1 MTATATKKTAIKTDD
16 IFYLRHRS
24 GQYLVSFDKGRY
36 SFPQLDGTGQV
47 KLQLKCTK
55 GAQQIKDGDIIK
67 ICSLETR
74 LGKNDILGAFA
85 NSHNCYYW
93 KDGYDDK
100 KQSWQIHK
108 LKSDGGVICYGDA
121 VYITNIS
128 YKNQRLAADTRY
140 HGYITTKKN
149 ASDYWIIE
157 STVKNKPSA
166 VAKTPEKAEPEKTE
180 TKKDQESQQKPV
192 SDNPKEQFIY
202 ANGLPTYDSTK
213 ELPST
218 VQPTRHWEFNFYTSA
233 IGLKAVEPLLTI
245 PTQNNGQ
252 LELSAASYLSPNLTR
267 LRPDKFSDEFFV
279 ERRLNGFNPGQ
290 MKRVDNQPWQYIIR
304 YEFKDV
310 KVDENGILPQYI
322 EARFCLDGQKLNP
335 HSIEYLLY
343 GETEKR
349 NYKPGDRDWEWAK
362 KLFRNAEFVSHELRT
377 HLGGTHLNMDQYAMA
392 YYRNIDK
399 NPIKQLLDPHF
410 EGLLKI
416 DQQGINVL
424 IGNDGKEGTVP
435 SLTCLNYDDTQRLL
449 LEGLKYLT
457 YRNWSPRQQ
466 TLPDY
471 VENNY
476 FDTAA
481 IAMWNIV
488 TDYVKNFCDE
498 HQEEIQEFWSEIEA
512 MSDDLS
518 SHSIL
523 KPELGTLDIKNTSD
537 LRSMCIYLIYTCTF
551 QHSWVNN
558 KQYED
563 GGDVEY
569 ATLGIWKN
577 NNDPAVAGRNAQQVI
592 TLWNLTSVRYNLI
605 MDMGS
610 PELQEALWEN
620 REKINPGIPIDSI
633 LMSISI

>member
-1 MTATATKKTAIKTDD
+1 MTATATKKTAIKTNDT
-16 IFYLRHRS
+16 FYLRHRN
-24 GQYLVSFDKGRY
+24 GQYLVSVDKGRY
-36 SFPQLDGTGQV
+36 YFPQLDNTGQV
-47 KLQLKCTK
+47 KLQLK
-55 GAQQIKDGDIIK
+55 GRNNNQQLKDGDTVK
-67 ICSLETR
+67 ICSQESV
-74 LGKNDILGAFA
+74 LGKKDVLGAFSD
-85 NSHNCYYW
+85 SHNCYYW

-108 LKSDGGVICYGDA
+108 VRDDGDVICYGDE
-121 VYITNIS
+121 VYITNVS

-149 ASDYWIIE
+149 APDSWIIE
-157 STVKNKPSA
+157 SVDRKQPEQSKPA
-166 VAKTPEKAEPEKTE
+166 
-180 TKKDQESQQKPV
+180 KKDTTNNKKTQQKPA

-202 ANGLPTYDSTK
+202 ANGFPTFDSTK
-213 ELPST
+213 ELPQS

-233 IGLKAVEPLLTI
+233 IGLKAVKPLLTI

-252 LELSAASYLSPNLTR
+252 LQLTAASYLPPNLTR
-267 LRPDKFSDEFFV
+267 LNPDKYSDEFFV

-290 MKRVDNQPWQYIIR
+290 MKRVENQPWQYIIR
-304 YEFKDV
+304 YEFPDV
-310 KVDENGILPQYI
+310 QVDENGILPQYI
-322 EARFCLDGQKLNP
+322 EARFCLDSQKLHP

-343 GETEKR
+343 EETE
-349 NYKPGDRDWEWAK
+349 NLTNKPGDRDWEWAK

-377 HLGGTHLNMDQYAMA
+377 HLGATHLNMDQYAMA

-399 NPIKQLLDPHF
+399 NPIKQLLHPHF

-424 IGNDGKEGTVP
+424 IGNEAHEGTVP
-435 SLTCLNYDDTQRLL
+435 SLTCLNYQDSQRLL
-449 LEGLKYLT
+449 KEGLKYLT

-481 IAMWNIV
+481 ITMWNIL
-488 TDYVKNFCDE
+488 TEYVKNFCDE
-498 HQEEIQEFWSEIEA
+498 HQQEIQQQWSEIEA

-523 KPELGTLDIKNTSD
+523 KPELGTLDIKNMSD
-537 LRSMCIYLIYTCTF
+537 LRQMLIYIIYTCTF

-569 ATLGIWKN
+569 ATLGMWKN
-577 NNDPAVAGRNAQQVI
+577 NNDPAVAARNAQQII

-605 MDMGS
+605 MDIGS
-610 PELQEALWEN
+610 TELKNALWEN
-620 REKINPGIPIDSI
+620 RDKINPGIDINSI

>member
-1 MTATATKKTAIKTDD
+1 MTATATKKTAIKTNDN
-16 IFYLRHRS
+16 FYLRHKN
-24 GQYLVSFDKGRY
+24 GQYLVSVDKGRY
-36 SFPQLDGTGQV
+36 YFPQLDNTGQV
-47 KLQLKCTK
+47 KLQLQ
-55 GAQQIKDGDIIK
+55 GRNNNQQLKDGDTVK
-67 ICSLETR
+67 ICSQESV
-74 LGKNDILGAFA
+74 LGKKDILGAFA
-85 NSHNCYYW
+85 DSHNCYYW

-108 LKSDGGVICYGDA
+108 VKDDGDVICYGDE
-121 VYITNIS
+121 VYITNVS

-149 ASDYWIIE
+149 ASDSWIIE
-157 STVKNKPSA
+157 SLDNKQPQQSTQSKQPKPDTENNQA
-166 VAKTPEKAEPEKTE
+166 PEKPTTE
-180 TKKDQESQQKPV
+180 
-192 SDNPKEQFIY
+192 NPKEQFIY
-202 ANGLPTYDSTK
+202 ANGFPTFDSTK
-213 ELPST
+213 ELPAS

-233 IGLKAVEPLLTI
+233 IGLKAVKPLLTI
-245 PTQNNGQ
+245 PTQNNGH
-252 LELSAASYLSPNLTR
+252 LELSAASYLPPNLTR
-267 LRPDKFSDEFFV
+267 LNPDKYSDEFFV
-279 ERRLNGFNPGQ
+279 ERRLNGLNPGQ
-290 MKRVDNQPWQYIIR
+290 MQRVENQPWQYIIR

-310 KVDENGILPQYI
+310 KVDDNGILPQYI
-322 EARFCLDGQKLNP
+322 EARFCLDGKKLNP

-343 GETEKR
+343 DETE
-349 NYKPGDRDWEWAK
+349 NQNNKPGDRDWEWAK

-377 HLGGTHLNMDQYAMA
+377 HLGATHLNMDQYAMA

-399 NPIKQLLDPHF
+399 NPIKQLLHPHF

-424 IGNDGKEGTVP
+424 IGDEANEGTVP
-435 SLTCLNYDDTQRLL
+435 SLTCLNYQDSQRLL
-449 LEGLKYLT
+449 KENLKYLT
-457 YRNWSPRQQ
+457 YRNWSPRKQ

-481 IAMWNIV
+481 ITMWNIL
-488 TDYVKNFCDE
+488 TEYVKNFCDE
-498 HQEEIQEFWSEIEA
+498 HQQEIQQHWSEIQA

-523 KPELGTLDIKNTSD
+523 KTELGTLDIKNISD
-537 LRSMCIYLIYTCTF
+537 LREMLIYIIYICTF

-569 ATLGIWKN
+569 ATLGLWKN
-577 NNDPAVAGRNAQQVI
+577 NNDPAVAARNAQQVI
-592 TLWNLTSVRYNLI
+592 TLWNLTDVRYNLI
-605 MDMGS
+605 MDIG
-610 PELQEALWEN
+610 PIELKNALWEN
-620 REKINPGIPIDSI
+620 RDKINPGIPISSI

>member
-1 MTATATKKTAIKTDD
+1 MTATATKKTAIKTND
-16 IFYLRHRS
+16 IFYLRHRN
-24 GQYLVSFDKGRY
+24 GQYLVSADKGRY
-36 SFPQLDGTGQV
+36 YFPQLDNTGQV
-47 KLQLKCTK
+47 KLQIK
-55 GAQQIKDGDIIK
+55 GRNNNQQIKDGDIIK
-67 ICSLETR
+67 ICSQESV
-74 LGKNDILGAFA
+74 LGKKDILGAFA

-100 KQSWQIHK
+100 KQGWQIHK
-108 LKSDGGVICYGDA
+108 VKSDGGVICYGDA
-121 VYITNIS
+121 VYITNLS

-149 ASDYWIIE
+149 STDYWIIE
-157 STVKNKPSA
+157 SIDNNKPA
-166 VAKTPEKAEPEKTE
+166 VAKTPEKSKPEPETTDTQNNQKTPEKTE
-180 TKKDQESQQKPV
+180 
-192 SDNPKEQFIY
+192 SDNPKDLFIY
-202 ANGLPTYDSTK
+202 ASDVPTYDSTK

-218 VQPTRHWEFNFYTSA
+218 VQPTRHWEFNFYMSA
-233 IGLKAVEPLLTI
+233 IGLKAVKPLLTL
-245 PTQNNGQ
+245 PTFTKGH
-252 LELSAASYLSPNLTR
+252 LELSGVDYLSPNLTR
-267 LRPDKFSDEFFV
+267 LRPDKYSDEFFV

-290 MKRVDNQPWQYIIR
+290 FQKVENQPWQYIIR

-343 GETEKR
+343 DETETQ
-349 NYKPGDRDWEWAK
+349 NYKPGDRDWEWSK
-362 KLFRNAEFVSHELRT
+362 KLFRNAEFVSHELRS
-377 HLGGTHLNMDQYAMA
+377 HLGATHLNMDQYAMA

-416 DQQGINVL
+416 DQEGINVL
-424 IGNDGKEGTVP
+424 IGNEAKEGKVP

-449 LEGLKYLT
+449 KEGLKYLT
-457 YRNWSPRQQ
+457 YRNWSPRKQ

-481 IAMWNIV
+481 ITMWNIF
-488 TDYVKNFCDE
+488 TEYVKNFCDE
-498 HQEEIQEFWSEIEA
+498 HQQEIQEYWSEIEA

-523 KPELGTLDIKNTSD
+523 KPELGTLDIKNMSD
-537 LRSMCIYLIYTCTF
+537 LREMCIYIIYTCTF

-569 ATLGIWKN
+569 ATLGMWKN
-577 NNDPAVAGRNAQQVI
+577 NNDPAVAARNAQQVI
-592 TLWNLTSVRYNLI
+592 TLWNLTDVRYNLI
-605 MDMGS
+605 MDMG
-610 PELQEALWEN
+610 PVELKNALWEN
-620 REKINPGIPIDSI
+620 R
-633 LMSISI
+633 

>member
-1 MTATATKKTAIKTDD
+1 MTATATNKTAIKLDG
-16 IFYLRHRS
+16 IFYLRHKN
-24 GQYLVSFDKGRY
+24 GQYLVGADKGRY
-36 SFPQLDGTGQV
+36 YFPQLDNTGQV
-47 KLQLKCTK
+47 KLQFEGINKAEKLKN
-55 GAQQIKDGDIIK
+55 GDRVK
-67 ICSLETR
+67 ICSQETS
-74 LGKNDILGAFA
+74 LGKNDILGAFVD
-85 NSHNCYYW
+85 SHNCYYW
-93 KDGYDDK
+93 KDGYNDK
-100 KQSWQIHK
+100 KQSWYIHK
-108 LKSDGGVICYGDA
+108 VSGDGDVICYGDE
-121 VYITNIS
+121 VYITNVFYNVF

-149 ASDYWIIE
+149 APDSWIIE
-157 STVKNKPSA
+157 SVGDNNSAAASKQAEEKDTKDNDKP
-166 VAKTPEKAEPEKTE
+166 
-180 TKKDQESQQKPV
+180 QQKPI

-202 ANGLPTYDSTK
+202 ANGFPTFDSTK
-213 ELPST
+213 ELPPT
-218 VQPTRHWEFNFYTSA
+218 VQPTRHWEFNFGTSF
-233 IGLKAVEPLLTI
+233 IGLKAVSPLLTL

-252 LELSAASYLSPNLTR
+252 LELSAVNYLSPNLTR

-290 MKRVDNQPWQYIIR
+290 MKRVENQPWQYIIR
-304 YEFKDV
+304 YEFADV

-322 EARFCLDGQKLNP
+322 EARFCLDGQKLHP

-343 GETEKR
+343 GETQKQIL
-349 NYKPGDRDWEWAK
+349 KPGDRDWEWAK

-377 HLGGTHLNMDQYAMA
+377 HLGATHLNMDQYAMA

-399 NPIKQLLDPHF
+399 NPINELLNPHF

-424 IGNDGKEGTVP
+424 IGNDANEGTVP
-435 SLTCLNYDDTQRLL
+435 SLTCLNYQDSQRLL
-449 LEGLKYLT
+449 KEGLKYLT

-471 VENNY
+471 VENNH
-476 FDTAA
+476 FDPAA
-481 IAMWNIV
+481 IAMWNIL
-488 TDYVKNFCDE
+488 TEYVKNFCDE
-498 HQEEIQEFWSEIEA
+498 HQEEIQEYWSEIEA

-523 KPELGTLDIKNTSD
+523 KPELGTLDIKNMSD
-537 LRSMCIYLIYTCTF
+537 LRSMCIYIIYICTF

-563 GGDVEY
+563 GGDIEY
-569 ATLGIWKN
+569 ATLGLWKN
-577 NNDPAVAGRNAQQVI
+577 NNDPAVAGRNAQQLI
-592 TLWNLTSVRYNLI
+592 TLWTLTDVRYNLI

-610 PELQEALWEN
+610 TELKNALWEN
-620 REKINPGIPIDSI
+620 REKINPGIPINSI

>member
-1 MTATATKKTAIKTDD
+1 MTTTVREKTAIKLGDM
-16 IFYLRHRS
+16 FYLRHKN
-24 GQYLVSFDKGRY
+24 GPYLVSADKGRY
-36 SFPQLDGTGQV
+36 YFPQLDTTGQV
-47 KLQLKCTK
+47 KLQLK
-55 GAQQIKDGDIIK
+55 GRNNNQQLKDGDTVK
-67 ICSLETR
+67 ICSQESI
-74 LGKNDILGAFA
+74 LGNNDILGAFA

-108 LKSDGGVICYGDA
+108 VKDDGDVICYGDQ
-121 VYITNIS
+121 VYISNVS

-140 HGYITTKKN
+140 NGYITTKKN
-149 ASDYWIIE
+149 ATDSWIIE
-157 STVKNKPSA
+157 SVGDNNSAAKSKQPDKSNTKN
-166 VAKTPEKAEPEKTE
+166 
-180 TKKDQESQQKPV
+180 PV

-202 ANGLPTYDSTK
+202 ANGFPTYDSTK
-213 ELPST
+213 ELPPT
-218 VQPTRHWEFNFYTSA
+218 VQPTRHWEFNFGMSF
-233 IGLKAVEPLLTI
+233 IGLKAVTPLLTL
-245 PTQNNGQ
+245 PTFNQGH
-252 LELSAASYLSPNLTR
+252 LELSAASYLPANLTR
-267 LRPDKFSDEFFV
+267 LNPDKYSDEFFV

-290 MKRVDNQPWQYIIR
+290 MKRVENQPWQYIIR
-304 YEFKDV
+304 YEFADV
-310 KVDENGILPQYI
+310 KVDENGILAQYI
-322 EARFCLDGQKLNP
+322 EARFCLDAQQLHP

-343 GETEKR
+343 GETEKQ
-349 NYKPGDRDWEWAK
+349 NNKPGDRHWEWAK

-377 HLGGTHLNMDQYAMA
+377 HLGATHLNMDQYAMA

-399 NPIKQLLDPHF
+399 NPIKELLDPHF

-424 IGNDGKEGTVP
+424 IGDESNEGTVP
-435 SLTCLNYDDTQRLL
+435 SLTCLNYEDSQRLL
-449 LEGLKYLT
+449 KEGLKYVT

-471 VENNY
+471 VENNH
-476 FDTAA
+476 FDPAA
-481 IAMWNIV
+481 IAMWNLL
-488 TDYVKNFCDE
+488 TEYVKNFCDE
-498 HQEEIQEFWSEIEA
+498 HQEEIQEYWSEIAA

-518 SHSIL
+518 THSVL
-523 KPELGTLDIKNTSD
+523 KPELGTLDIKNMSD
-537 LRSMCIYLIYTCTF
+537 LREMCIYIIYICTF

-569 ATLGIWKN
+569 ATLGLWKN

-592 TLWNLTSVRYNLI
+592 TLWNLTNVRYNLI

-610 PELQEALWEN
+610 PELKEALWKN
-620 REKINPGIPIDSI
+620 RDKINPGIPINSI